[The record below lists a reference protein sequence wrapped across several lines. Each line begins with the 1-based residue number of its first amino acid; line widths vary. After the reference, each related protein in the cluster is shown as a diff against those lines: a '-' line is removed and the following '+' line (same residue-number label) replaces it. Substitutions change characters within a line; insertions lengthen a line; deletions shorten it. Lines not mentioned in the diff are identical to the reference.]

1 MILQQSSNKLS
12 LLAATFLLAGATALA
27 QTPGMQP
34 GSPTGQ
40 QPTPG
45 QAGPNGSY
53 PDASAP
59 GSQASYADQMFLK
72 DTLKD
77 DQVQVQMSQLAL
89 QKSSSDDVK
98 QFSQNMVKIHTELDN
113 QLKPLVKQFAI
124 SETQKPS
131 KKEKEQLAKLAP
143 LSGPDFDA
151 AYLQAMAIEQLHALK
166 EFKDESKAAQNLAL
180 QNTAKADEPTLTQNF
195 GMLQKLAQAHNITLA
210 SK

>member
-1 MILQQSSNKLS
+1 MILKQSSKTIS
-12 LLAATFLLAGATALA
+12 LLSALFLLSGLTAFA

-34 GSPTGQ
+34 GAPTGN
-40 QPTPG
+40 QPTVG

-53 PDASAP
+53 PDAAAP
-59 GSQASYADQMFLK
+59 GTQASYADQMFLK

-77 DQVQVQMSQLAL
+77 DQVQVQMSQLAQ

-98 QFSQNMVKIHTELDN
+98 KFSQNVVKVQTELDN

-131 KKEKEQLAKLAP
+131 KKDKEQLEKLQT
-143 LSGPDFDA
+143 LSGSDFDA
-151 AYLQAMAIEQLHALK
+151 AYLQAIAVEQQHALK
-166 EFKDESKAAQNLAL
+166 QFKEEADAAQNLAL
-180 QNTAKADEPTLTQNF
+180 QRTAKADQPILNQNF
-195 GMLQKLAQAHNITLA
+195 EVLQKLAAAHNVALD

>member
-1 MILQQSSNKLS
+1 MILKQSSKTIS
-12 LLAATFLLAGATALA
+12 LLSAFFLLSALTAFA

-34 GSPTGQ
+34 GAPTGN
-40 QPTPG
+40 QPTVG

-53 PDASAP
+53 PDAAAP
-59 GSQASYADQMFLK
+59 GTQASYADQMFLK

-77 DQVQVQMSQLAL
+77 DQVQVQMSQLAQ

-98 QFSQNMVKIHTELDN
+98 KFSQNVVKVQTELDN

-131 KKEKEQLAKLAP
+131 KKDKEQLEKLQT

-151 AYLQAMAIEQLHALK
+151 AYLQAIAVEQQHALK
-166 EFKDESKAAQNLAL
+166 QFKEEADAAQNLAL
-180 QNTAKADEPTLTQNF
+180 QRTAKADQPILNQNF
-195 GMLQKLAQAHNITLA
+195 EVLQKLAAAHNVTLD